1 MAKQD
6 LSVLIG
12 KAKETQ
18 MSTPVQR
25 IVPIKTKIKETP
37 FNLHFPD
44 DMLKKLKL
52 MSVEEDTSI
61 KNLIISAVRE
71 KYFKG

>member
-6 LSVLIG
+6 LSALIG

-25 IVPIKTKIKETP
+25 IVPIKTKNKETP

>member
-6 LSVLIG
+6 LSALIG

-37 FNLHFPD
+37 KGFNTLKEYLPVWIEEKLHKID
-44 DMLKKLKL
+44 
-52 MSVEEDTSI
+52 
-61 KNLIISAVRE
+61 NN
-71 KYFKG
+71 